1 MLETFSIISNS
12 RALFQWIALGRSFMY
27 RLNRRGFRI
36 LPWGIPDMRIVDGHK
51 LKSVYQII
59 FELEP

>member
-1 MLETFSIISNS
+1 
-12 RALFQWIALGRSFMY
+12 MY
-27 RLNRRGFRI
+27 RLNRRGLRI
-36 LPWGIPDMRIVDGHK
+36 LPWGIPDMKIVDEHK